1 VKLTLTGNPVSV
13 NQLYS
18 GRRFLTERGKRT
30 KEDYFWQAK
39 AQYNGAQL
47 SGDLKVELVVYFRS
61 KNTSDID
68 NVCKATLDSL
78 TGCIWIDD
86 RQIVELHVY
95 KRQDKSYPR
104 IEIDITPA

>member
-1 VKLTLTGNPVSV
+1 MKLTLTGNPVSV

-39 AQYNGAQL
+39 AQYNGVPL
-47 SGDLKVELVVYFRS
+47 SGELKVELVVYFRS
-61 KNTSDID
+61 KATSDID

-78 TGCIWIDD
+78 TGLLWDDD
-86 RQIVELHVY
+86 RQIVELHIY
-95 KRQDKSYPR
+95 KRQDKANPR
-104 IEIDITPA
+104 IEIEVIQ